1 MLPAR
6 SPFRARACASELAPS
21 GPSGIGSPVESGTGP
36 AQATDEEVRMHA
48 RIVRF
53 TGVTPERVQ
62 ELTQRLEEADGPPP
76 GVDSQSIKLFY
87 DESQGTAVVT
97 VFFDDEQKM
106 RDADSVFQ

>member
-1 MLPAR
+1 
-6 SPFRARACASELAPS
+6 
-21 GPSGIGSPVESGTGP
+21 
-36 AQATDEEVRMHA
+36 MHA

-106 RDADSVFQ
+106 READSVFQQMDSGDTPGTRASVDMTEVKVEREVGDR